1 MNNPTQF
8 QTGYWKVVR
17 AVAWKDLRAEIRG
30 RELVTSM
37 MLFAAISVLI
47 FSFALELDAEARSE
61 TVGGVLWVTVAY
73 AGTLGLGRS
82 LAAEK
87 DKGSLDALL
96 IAPVSRSALF
106 FGKMLGNLV
115 FTLAVALLM
124 VLLLTV
130 LFNENLFLP
139 LLLIVLILGC
149 LGFATTG
156 TMVASMS
163 VYARA
168 RETLLPI
175 LLLPVALPIIISAT
189 RASIALITG
198 LNQEDWLPWIQL
210 LAVVDT
216 VFVVMAFF
224 LFGFIVEE

>member
-1 MNNPTQF
+1 MKPSQF
-8 QTGYWKVVR
+8 QTPYWRVVL

-30 RELVTSM
+30 RELVVSM

-47 FSFALELDAEARSE
+47 FSFALELDARAQEE
-61 TVGGVLWVTVAY
+61 TVGGVLWVTIAY

-106 FGKMLGNLV
+106 FGKMIGNLI
-115 FTLAVALLM
+115 FTIAVALLM
-124 VLLLTV
+124 VLLLTI
-130 LFNENLFLP
+130 LFDTNLFLP
-139 LLLIVLILGC
+139 TLLGVIVMGC
-149 LGFATTG
+149 LGFSTTG

-175 LLLPVALPIIISAT
+175 LLLPIALPVIISAT
-189 RASIALITG
+189 RASIALITE
-198 LNQEDWLPWIQL
+198 LPQEDWLPWIL
-210 LAVVDT
+210 LLFAVDF
-216 VFVVMAFF
+216 VFVVMSYF

>member
-1 MNNPTQF
+1 MKQVDF
-8 QTGYWKVVR
+8 QTPYWRVVL

-30 RELVTSM
+30 RELVVSM

-47 FSFALELDAEARSE
+47 FSFALELDARAQEE

-106 FGKMLGNLV
+106 FGKMIGNLI
-115 FTLAVALLM
+115 FTIAVALLM
-124 VLLLTV
+124 VVLLTV
-130 LFNENLFLP
+130 LFDTNLFLP
-139 LLLIVLILGC
+139 ALLGVLVLGC
-149 LGFATTG
+149 LGFSTTG

-175 LLLPVALPIIISAT
+175 LLLPIALPVIISAT
-189 RASIALITG
+189 RASIALITA
-198 LNQEDWLPWIQL
+198 LPQEDWLPWIIL
-210 LAVVDT
+210 LFAVDF
-216 VFVVMAFF
+216 VFVVMSYF

>member
-1 MNNPTQF
+1 MKKMSFVTP
-8 QTGYWKVVR
+8 YWQVVG
-17 AVAWKDLRAEIRG
+17 AVLWKDLRAELRG

-37 MLFAAISVLI
+37 LLFATISVLI
-47 FSFALELDAEARSE
+47 FSFALELDAQAQSE

-96 IAPVSRSALF
+96 IAPVTRSAIF
-106 FGKMLGNLV
+106 FGKMLGNFI
-115 FTLAVALLM
+115 FTLMVAFVM
-124 VLLLTV
+124 TFLLTI
-130 LFNENLFLP
+130 LFNINLFLP
-139 LLLIVLILGC
+139 ILWIVLLLGC
-149 LGFATTG
+149 LGFASTG

-175 LLLPVALPIIISAT
+175 MLLPILLPVIISST
-189 RASIALITG
+189 RASIAIITD
-198 LNQEDWLPWIQL
+198 LKVEDWLPWLQL
-210 LAVVDT
+210 L
-216 VFVVMAFF
+216 VFVDGVFIVMAY
-224 LFGFIVEE
+224 LLYGYIVEE

>member
-1 MNNPTQF
+1 MKQTNF
-8 QTGYWKVVR
+8 QTPYWRVVM

-30 RELVTSM
+30 RELVVSM

-47 FSFALELDAEARSE
+47 FSFALELDARAQEE

-82 LAAEK
+82 MAAEK

-106 FGKMLGNLV
+106 FGKMIGNLI
-115 FTLAVALLM
+115 FTIAVGLLM
-124 VLLLTV
+124 VLLLTI
-130 LFNENLFLP
+130 LFDTNLFLP
-139 LLLIVLILGC
+139 LLIGVLVMGC
-149 LGFATTG
+149 LGFSTTG

-175 LLLPVALPIIISAT
+175 LLLPIALPVIISAT
-189 RASIALITG
+189 RASIALITE
-198 LNQEDWLPWIQL
+198 LPQEDWLPWIIL
-210 LAVVDT
+210 LFAVDF
-216 VFVVMAFF
+216 VFIVMSYF

>member
-1 MNNPTQF
+1 MNRGGFSTP
-8 QTGYWKVVR
+8 YWRVVG
-17 AVAWKDLRAEIRG
+17 AVLWKDLRAELRG

-37 MLFAAISVLI
+37 LLFAAISVLI
-47 FSFALELDAEARSE
+47 FSFALELDAQAQAE

-96 IAPVSRSALF
+96 ISPVPRSAIF
-106 FGKMLGNLV
+106 FGKMLGNLI
-115 FTLAVALLM
+115 FTLAVAFAM
-124 VLLLTV
+124 TFLLTV
-130 LFNENLFLP
+130 LFNVNLFLP
-139 LLLIVLILGC
+139 ILWMILLMGC
-149 LGFATTG
+149 LGFASTG

-175 LLLPVALPIIISAT
+175 LLLPIILPVIISST
-189 RASIALITG
+189 RASIAVITD
-198 LNQEDWLPWIQL
+198 LSIEDWLPWVQL
-210 LAVVDT
+210 LAFVDT
-216 VFVVMAFF
+216 VFIVMAY
-224 LFGFIVEE
+224 LLYGYIVEE